1 MPVTLK
7 LVPQNENGVAPR
19 EVQPSREELRRAVHA
34 HVAKVVDYATD
45 ANAPTTFKAF
55 EQEVIPLVFTFGRL
69 VMALYLC
76 TRHERMAVAEETEIG
91 GRVFER
97 QSAVARNL
105 HSNFGV
111 LRYWRTY
118 LRPKGQQ
125 GKADRGGFYPLDV
138 ALGLLSDRFSLHVL
152 SLAARLATKLSF
164 AQAHVTLCW
173 FLTEA
178 PSTEVIENTVL
189 GLGRYTQEWFE
200 SAPAPKNDGDVLVI
214 QIDGKAAP
222 TATDS
227 ELLRRRGK
235 RPPNPHPESARHR
248 GRSKRKRHDKKPQ
261 RKKGDKSKNGKVAT
275 LVVMYTLRRSAD
287 GKQLL
292 GPINRRVYGSFS
304 NKRHAFEYARRE
316 ADKRGFTQAS
326 GKQVQVLTDGDN
338 DYAKLVHEFFAEAIH
353 TIDVM
358 HVVEYL
364 WKAARKLFREG
375 SEQLKD
381 WVEEQ
386 KERLYDSR
394 VQEIIADLKQ
404 RRDLVPATGPG
415 NKKKRRRLESTINYL
430 QKRVKQMDYRKL
442 RKMDLE
448 LGTGSVEG
456 AVKYVFG
463 KRFDDGGMRWIPERA
478 EPLLHLR
485 CIDINGD
492 WEAFIDFVHEKLQ
505 SNALATGRRVRLQQ
519 LSPPSLAQ
527 PKKAA

>member
-1 MPVTLK
+1 
-7 LVPQNENGVAPR
+7 
-19 EVQPSREELRRAVHA
+19 
-34 HVAKVVDYATD
+34 
-45 ANAPTTFKAF
+45 
-55 EQEVIPLVFTFGRL
+55 
-69 VMALYLC
+69 
-76 TRHERMAVAEETEIG
+76 
-91 GRVFER
+91 
-97 QSAVARNL
+97 
-105 HSNFGV
+105 
-111 LRYWRTY
+111 
-118 LRPKGQQ
+118 
-125 GKADRGGFYPLDV
+125 
-138 ALGLLSDRFSLHVL
+138 
-152 SLAARLATKLSF
+152 
-164 AQAHVTLCW
+164 
-173 FLTEA
+173 
-178 PSTEVIENTVL
+178 
-189 GLGRYTQEWFE
+189 
-200 SAPAPKNDGDVLVI
+200 
-214 QIDGKAAP
+214 
-222 TATDS
+222 
-227 ELLRRRGK
+227 
-235 RPPNPHPESARHR
+235 
-248 GRSKRKRHDKKPQ
+248 
-261 RKKGDKSKNGKVAT
+261 
-275 LVVMYTLRRSAD
+275 
-287 GKQLL
+287 
-292 GPINRRVYGSFS
+292 
-304 NKRHAFEYARRE
+304 
-316 ADKRGFTQAS
+316 
-326 GKQVQVLTDGDN
+326 
-338 DYAKLVHEFFAEAIH
+338 
-353 TIDVM
+353 M
-358 HVVEYL
+358 HVVKYL

>member
-34 HVAKVVDYATD
+34 HVAKVVDYAND

-200 SAPAPKNDGDVLVI
+200 SAPAP
-214 QIDGKAAP
+214 
-222 TATDS
+222 
-227 ELLRRRGK
+227 
-235 RPPNPHPESARHR
+235 
-248 GRSKRKRHDKKPQ
+248 
-261 RKKGDKSKNGKVAT
+261 
-275 LVVMYTLRRSAD
+275 
-287 GKQLL
+287 
-292 GPINRRVYGSFS
+292 
-304 NKRHAFEYARRE
+304 
-316 ADKRGFTQAS
+316 
-326 GKQVQVLTDGDN
+326 
-338 DYAKLVHEFFAEAIH
+338 
-353 TIDVM
+353 
-358 HVVEYL
+358 
-364 WKAARKLFREG
+364 
-375 SEQLKD
+375 
-381 WVEEQ
+381 
-386 KERLYDSR
+386 
-394 VQEIIADLKQ
+394 
-404 RRDLVPATGPG
+404 
-415 NKKKRRRLESTINYL
+415 
-430 QKRVKQMDYRKL
+430 
-442 RKMDLE
+442 
-448 LGTGSVEG
+448 
-456 AVKYVFG
+456 
-463 KRFDDGGMRWIPERA
+463 
-478 EPLLHLR
+478 
-485 CIDINGD
+485 
-492 WEAFIDFVHEKLQ
+492 
-505 SNALATGRRVRLQQ
+505 
-519 LSPPSLAQ
+519 
-527 PKKAA
+527 